1 MRILFVAPFLL
12 PLAACAGPA
21 PPPPPPPS
29 ELYGTA
35 DCASIVFPTD
45 PAIDAATVDRFG
57 GVYRLG
63 RQSVTVSRQD
73 HRFLAHRVLYGVRE
87 LRAEV
92 PGGTRFRDG
101 CGLAYDFALSNDG
114 RGAWLTI
121 TDRDG
126 SVSRWRRQAY

>member
-1 MRILFVAPFLL
+1 MRGLFVLCAPLS
-12 PLAACAGPA
+12 LAACMGPA

-35 DCASIVFPTD
+35 DCASTVFPTD
-45 PAIDAATVDRFG
+45 PSVNAATVDKFG

-63 RQSVTVSRQD
+63 RESVTVSRQD

-87 LRAEV
+87 LRADA
-92 PGGTRFRDG
+92 PQSWSFLDG
-101 CGLAYDFALSNDG
+101 CGLRYEFELPPDAP
-114 RGAWLTI
+114 GAWLTI
-121 TDRDG
+121 TNRDG